1 MAARTSMAKPIAT
14 ARAMEPILG
23 IGFPF
28 NFCQTCASL
37 SMANTT
43 SRIPLPVATPA
54 GALALARTVLARHF
68 VEQSPRFIESVF
80 ARVVQLAIQCTGL
93 RVDTSKLEFREK
105 RELLLGCALDAGD
118 MLGQLASES
127 YPDRLPALY
136 EEFQEGGVSG
146 YTSAEDLMRKT
157 RIFFE
162 GHIRHMLDVQWGGV
176 DVALE

>member
-43 SRIPLPVATPA
+43 SRVPLPVATPA

-68 VEQSPRFIESVF
+68 VEQSPIFIESVF
-80 ARVVQLAIQCTGL
+80 ARVQE
-93 RVDTSKLEFREK
+93 RV
-105 RELLLGCALDAGD
+105 AG
-118 MLGQLASES
+118 S
-127 YPDRLPALY
+127 YP
-136 EEFQEGGVSG
+136 G
-146 YTSAEDLMRKT
+146 YQACDTRFHDLT
-157 RIFFE
+157 
-162 GHIRHMLDVQWGGV
+162 HTCD
-176 DVALE
+176 

>member
-1 MAARTSMAKPIAT
+1 MVISGAKYTLTHVARSAEFAAKFLPPFRVT
-14 ARAMEPILG
+14 ADE
-23 IGFPF
+23 
-28 NFCQTCASL
+28 
-37 SMANTT
+37 
-43 SRIPLPVATPA
+43 V
-54 GALALARTVLARHF
+54 
-68 VEQSPRFIESVF
+68 
-80 ARVVQLAIQCTGL
+80 RVVQLAIQCTGL

-105 RELLLGCALDAGD
+105 RELLLGCALGAGD

-162 GHIRHMLDVQWGGV
+162 GHIRHMLDVQWGEV
-176 DVALE
+176 DVALEKHYTDGQNLYLLAINANLSRIDAILARTHA